1 MRVIVAMSALLLL
14 VWPMGGDTD
23 LDVFGLLVLPETK
36 FNGADEEFLEIV
48 GQMVIAL
55 SFAKTP
61 PIFSIVV
68 RV

>member
-1 MRVIVAMSALLLL
+1 MRVIVTMSALLLL

-36 FNGADEEFLEIV
+36 FNGVDEEFLEIV

-61 PIFSIVV
+61 PVFSIVV
-68 RV
+68 GV

>member
-23 LDVFGLLVLPETK
+23 LDVFRLLVLLETK
-36 FNGADEEFLEIV
+36 FNGVDEEFLEIV